1 MLLGDVLKGDL
12 GASVSNP
19 AAQLAQGPGFA
30 IKGKKKR
37 VVGFYMA
44 WNVGPGWHCDIGGSW
59 AFCCSAKNIR

>member
-30 IKGKKKR
+30 IKEKKS
-37 VVGFYMA
+37 VWSDFTWLGT
-44 WNVGPGWHCDIGGSW
+44 
-59 AFCCSAKNIR
+59 